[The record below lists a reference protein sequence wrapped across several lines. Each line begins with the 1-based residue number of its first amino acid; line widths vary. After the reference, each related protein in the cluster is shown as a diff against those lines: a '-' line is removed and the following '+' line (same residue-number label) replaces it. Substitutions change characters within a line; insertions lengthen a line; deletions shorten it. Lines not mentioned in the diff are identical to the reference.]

1 VLPCRRVGADTL
13 PLLGLW
19 YAVFL
24 LSLTCHEA
32 AHAFA
37 AWQGGDPT
45 AYEAGQV
52 SLSPW
57 PHIRR
62 EPWGTVLVPLL
73 TFFMYAGS
81 GSAWMM
87 GWASAPYDPVWE
99 NRHPRRAA
107 LMALAGPVANLALV
121 ALAFAVL
128 AGLFSAGVLVRPE
141 LELLGIDRLAVA
153 APGASPVFDGL
164 ARLLSILLSLNLLL
178 CVFNLMP
185 CPPLDGASVLAG
197 VLPVARTLRD
207 RLRTSPFG
215 SMVAFVVALILF
227 PRVVAPF
234 VFAPLWLSVL
244 RALYDFA
251 G

>member
-1 VLPCRRVGADTL
+1 VAADTL

-32 AHAFA
+32 AHAFV
-37 AWQGGDPT
+37 AWRGGDPT

-73 TFFMYAGS
+73 TFLMYSGT

-99 NRHPRRAA
+99 HHHPRRAA
-107 LMALAGPVANLALV
+107 VMALAGPLANLCLAALGFA
-121 ALAFAVL
+121 ALAA
-128 AGLFSAGVLVRPE
+128 LFSTGMLVQPDHGT
-141 LELLGIDRLAVA
+141 LAMDRLAAA
-153 APGASPVFDGL
+153 APGASGALDGV

-185 CPPLDGASVLAG
+185 CPPLDGASILAG
-197 VLPVARTLRD
+197 VLPPARALRD
-207 RLRTSPFG
+207 RLRASPFG
-215 SMVAFVVALILF
+215 SMVAFVVALVLF
-227 PRVVAPF
+227 PRFVAPLVYF
-234 VFAPLWLSVL
+234 PLLTGVLESLYRLS
-244 RALYDFA
+244 

>member
-1 VLPCRRVGADTL
+1 MLALGRVGADTL

-24 LSLTCHEA
+24 FSLTCHEA

-37 AWQGGDPT
+37 AWRGGDPT

-99 NRHPRRAA
+99 HKHPRRAA
-107 LMALAGPVANLALV
+107 LKALAGPLANLMLV
-121 ALAFAVL
+121 ALAFL
-128 AGLFSAGVLVRPE
+128 ALASLFSAGALVPPE
-141 LELLGIDRLAVA
+141 RIGIDRLAMA
-153 APGASPVFDGL
+153 APGAAPFLDGV

-197 VLPVARTLRD
+197 VLPPARTLRD
-207 RLRTSPFG
+207 RLRASPFG
-215 SMVAFVVALILF
+215 SMVAFVVALVLF
-227 PRVVAPF
+227 PRVVAPL
-234 VFAPLWLSVL
+234 VFSLLSIL
-244 RALYDFA
+244 LGLLYDFA
-251 G
+251 P

>member
-1 VLPCRRVGADTL
+1 MLPFGRVGADTL

-37 AWQGGDPT
+37 AWRGGDPT

-99 NRHPRRAA
+99 SRHPRRAA
-107 LMALAGPVANLALV
+107 VMAMAGPLANLALV
-121 ALAFAVL
+121 ALAFAGL
-128 AGLFSAGVLVRPE
+128 AGLFAGGMLVRPGP
-141 LELLGIDRLAVA
+141 ELLGIDRLAVA
-153 APGASPVFDGL
+153 APGVSPVFDGVG
-164 ARLLSILLSLNLLL
+164 RLLSILLSLNLLL

-197 VLPVARTLRD
+197 ILPSARVLRD
-207 RLRTSPFG
+207 RLRASPFG
-215 SMVAFVVALILF
+215 SMIAFVVALILF
-227 PRVVAPF
+227 PRIVAPY
-234 VFAPLWLSVL
+234 VFAPLWLAVL
-244 RALYDFA
+244 RFLYGLA
-251 G
+251 

>member
-1 VLPCRRVGADTL
+1 VSADTL

-32 AHAFA
+32 AHAFV
-37 AWQGGDPT
+37 AWRGGDPT

-73 TFFMYAGS
+73 TFLMYAGS

-87 GWASAPYDPVWE
+87 GWASAPYDPSWE
-99 NRHPRRAA
+99 RRHPRRAA
-107 LMALAGPVANLALV
+107 VMALAGPLANLFLAASAYLALRLLI
-121 ALAFAVL
+121 ARGTLVL
-128 AGLFSAGVLVRPE
+128 PE
-141 LELLGIDRLAVA
+141 LEAFGFDALAAA
-153 APGASPVFDGL
+153 APEAPRAFEGL

-185 CPPLDGASVLAG
+185 CPPLDGASIAAG
-197 VLPVARTLRD
+197 LSPWARSIRD
-207 RLRTSPFG
+207 RLVSSPFG
-215 SMVAFVVALILF
+215 AMAALLVALLVFPRFVV
-227 PRVVAPF
+227 PV
-234 VFAPLWLSVL
+234 VFAPIWHGVIRS
-244 RALYDFA
+244 LY
-251 G
+251 GLPG

>member
-1 VLPCRRVGADTL
+1 VGADTL

-32 AHAFA
+32 AHAFV
-37 AWQGGDPT
+37 AWRGGDPT

-57 PHIRR
+57 PHVRR

-73 TFFMYAGS
+73 TFLMYSGS

-107 LMALAGPVANLALV
+107 LMALAGPLANLALAALGFA
-121 ALAFAVL
+121 ALAA
-128 AGLFSAGVLVRPE
+128 LFSTGVLVPPE
-141 LELLGIDRLAVA
+141 QVGMDRLAAA
-153 APGASPVFDGL
+153 APDASPVFDGL

-185 CPPLDGASVLAG
+185 FPPLDGASIVAGLLPPARVL
-197 VLPVARTLRD
+197 RN
-207 RLRTSPFG
+207 RLVSSPFG

-227 PRVVAPF
+227 PRLVAPL
-234 VFAPLWLSVL
+234 VFLPLLRGVLLS
-244 RALYDFA
+244 LY
-251 G
+251 GLTS

>member
-1 VLPCRRVGADTL
+1 MLPFRRVGADTL

-37 AWQGGDPT
+37 AWRGGDPT

-107 LMALAGPVANLALV
+107 VMALAGPFANLALV
-121 ALAFAVL
+121 ACAFASL
-128 AGLFSAGVLVRPE
+128 AVLFSGGVLVPPDRI
-141 LELLGIDRLAVA
+141 GIDRLAVA
-153 APGASPVFDGL
+153 APGAAPVFDGV

-197 VLPVARTLRD
+197 VLPPARTLRD
-207 RLRTSPFG
+207 RLRASPFG
-215 SMVAFVVALILF
+215 SMVAFVVALVLF
-227 PRVVAPF
+227 PRVVAPL
-234 VFAPLWLSVL
+234 VFRLLSVL
-244 RALYDFA
+244 LGFLFA
-251 G
+251 FGA

>member
-1 VLPCRRVGADTL
+1 MLPCGSVAADTL

-32 AHAFA
+32 AHAFV
-37 AWQGGDPT
+37 AWRGGDPT

-73 TFFMYAGS
+73 TFLMYAGS

-87 GWASAPYDPVWE
+87 GWASAPYDPAWE
-99 NRHPRRAA
+99 HRHPRRAA
-107 LMALAGPVANLALV
+107 VMALAGPLANLTLAT
-121 ALAFAVL
+121 LAFVTLL
-128 AGLFSAGVLVRPE
+128 ALLRAGILVEPE
-141 LELLGIDRLAVA
+141 QLGFDRLAAA
-153 APGASPVFDGL
+153 APGAAAGLDGL

-185 CPPLDGASVLAG
+185 CPPLDGASIAAG
-197 VLPVARTLRD
+197 LLPAARSLRD
-207 RLRTSPFG
+207 HLRTSPFG
-215 SMVAFVVALILF
+215 SMAAMLVALVVFPRFVVPL
-227 PRVVAPF
+227 
-234 VFAPLWLSVL
+234 VFHPLLGAVL
-244 RALYDFA
+244 RSLY
-251 G
+251 GWPT

>member
-1 VLPCRRVGADTL
+1 VLPFGRVSADLL

-37 AWQGGDPT
+37 AWRGGDPT

-57 PHIRR
+57 PHVRR
-62 EPWGTVLVPLL
+62 EPWGTVLIPLL
-73 TFFMYAGS
+73 TFFMYSGTGS
-81 GSAWMM
+81 SWMM

-99 NRHPRRAA
+99 DRHPRRAA
-107 LMALAGPVANLALV
+107 LMALAGPLANLALV
-121 ALAFAVL
+121 ALAFVAL
-128 AGLFSAGVLVRPE
+128 AGLFSAGVLVPPDRI
-141 LELLGIDRLAVA
+141 GIDRLAVA
-153 APGASPVFDGL
+153 APGAAPVFDGL
-164 ARLLSILLSLNLLL
+164 GRLLSILLSLNLLL

-207 RLRTSPFG
+207 RLRASPFG
-215 SMVAFVVALILF
+215 SMMAFVVALVLF

-234 VFAPLWLSVL
+234 VFAILGALLRVL
-244 RALYDFA
+244 YGFA

>member
-1 VLPCRRVGADTL
+1 VGADTL

-32 AHAFA
+32 AHALA
-37 AWQGGDPT
+37 AWRGGDPT

-99 NRHPRRAA
+99 HRHPRRAA
-107 LMALAGPVANLALV
+107 LMALAGPLANLALV
-121 ALAFAVL
+121 ALAFAAL
-128 AGLFSAGVLVRPE
+128 AALFSGGVLVPPDRI
-141 LELLGIDRLAVA
+141 GIDRLAVA
-153 APGASPVFDGL
+153 APGAAPVLDGV

-197 VLPVARTLRD
+197 VLPPARTLRD
-207 RLRTSPFG
+207 RLRASPFG
-215 SMVAFVVALILF
+215 SMVAFVVALVLF
-227 PRVVAPF
+227 PRVVAPL
-234 VFAPLWLSVL
+234 VFSLLSL
-244 RALYDFA
+244 LLGLLYDFGA
-251 G
+251 

>member
-1 VLPCRRVGADTL
+1 VLPFGRVGADTL

-32 AHAFA
+32 AHALA
-37 AWQGGDPT
+37 AWRGGDPT

-99 NRHPRRAA
+99 HKHPRRAA
-107 LMALAGPVANLALV
+107 VMAMAGPLANLALV

-128 AGLFSAGVLVRPE
+128 AGLFAGGMLVRPE
-141 LELLGIDRLAVA
+141 PGLLGIDRLAVA
-153 APGASPVFDGL
+153 APGVSSVFDGV

-197 VLPVARTLRD
+197 ILPAARTLRD
-207 RLRTSPFG
+207 RLRASPFG

-227 PRVVAPF
+227 PRIVAPY

-244 RALYDFA
+244 RFLY
-251 G
+251 GLTG

>member
-1 VLPCRRVGADTL
+1 MVPSPPVAADTL

-32 AHAFA
+32 AHAFV
-37 AWQGGDPT
+37 AWRGGDPT

-62 EPWGTVLVPLL
+62 EPWGTVLVPLM
-73 TFFMYAGS
+73 TFVMYAGS

-99 NRHPRRAA
+99 HRHPRRAA
-107 LMALAGPVANLALV
+107 LMALAGPIANLVLAL
-121 ALAFAVL
+121 LAFLAL
-128 AGLFSAGVLVRPE
+128 AGLLSAGLLVPDPV
-141 LELLGIDRLAVA
+141 GIDRLAAA
-153 APGASPVFDGL
+153 APGASPVLDGV

-185 CPPLDGASVLAG
+185 CPPLDGASIVAG
-197 VLPVARTLRD
+197 FFPPARALRD
-207 RLRTSPFG
+207 RLRSSPLG
-215 SMVAFVVALILF
+215 SMVAFVVALVLF
-227 PRVVAPF
+227 PRVVAPL
-234 VFAPLWLSVL
+234 VFFPLWQTVVLSLYAV
-244 RALYDFA
+244 AL
-251 G
+251 

>member
-1 VLPCRRVGADTL
+1 MLGWHRVGADTL

-37 AWQGGDPT
+37 AWRGGDPT

-107 LMALAGPVANLALV
+107 LMALAGPLANLLLV
-121 ALAFAVL
+121 ALAFAAL
-128 AGLFSAGVLVRPE
+128 ASLFSAGALVPPE
-141 LELLGIDRLAVA
+141 RIGIDRLATA
-153 APGASPVFDGL
+153 APGAAPVLDGV

-197 VLPVARTLRD
+197 VLPPARTLRD
-207 RLRTSPFG
+207 RLRASPFG
-215 SMVAFVVALILF
+215 SMVAFVVALVLF
-227 PRVVAPF
+227 PRVVAPLVF
-234 VFAPLWLSVL
+234 SLLSMLLGFLYAFAP
-244 RALYDFA
+244 
-251 G
+251 

>member
-1 VLPCRRVGADTL
+1 MLPFAPVGADTL

-37 AWQGGDPT
+37 AWRGGDPT

-73 TFFMYAGS
+73 TFLMYAGS

-99 NRHPRRAA
+99 HRHPRRAA
-107 LMALAGPVANLALV
+107 AMALAGPVANL
-121 ALAFAVL
+121 VL
-128 AGLFSAGVLVRPE
+128 AGLGFAGLSALFSTGMLVPPE
-141 LELLGIDRLAVA
+141 QVGMDRLAA
-153 APGASPVFDGL
+153 AAAGVSPAFDGI

-178 CVFNLMP
+178 CLFNLMP
-185 CPPLDGASVLAG
+185 CPPLDGASIVAG
-197 VLPVARTLRD
+197 LLPPARRLRD
-207 RLRTSPFG
+207 RLASSPFG
-215 SMVAFVVALILF
+215 SMVAFLVALVLF
-227 PRVVAPF
+227 PRLVAPLVF
-234 VFAPLWLSVL
+234 VPILRGVLLS
-244 RALYDFA
+244 LY
-251 G
+251 GLTS